1 MRRKIIIERADRL
14 HQIPPFEFT
23 EFEKRYRFSKR
34 REVEIIDLTDISLPA
49 EVSITLESYLQ
60 TVSSLP
66 AESPKELEAEL
77 SQRISEV
84 FLRLFGVRLNP
95 SKEILIVPW
104 ARTALVNLM
113 TSFLNLGDLCLIL
126 DPSPPYHRSAVMLSQ
141 GKPEV
146 LPVFER
152 NDYLLNFESIN
163 SRSSKRAKMMVL
175 CYPHSPSGATA
186 DLGFYREAVDYA
198 LLQNVILINDSSF
211 LCPPEGRRV
220 LTLLQCRR
228 VKGVAVELYSFE
240 YLFGLS
246 GWETGF
252 VIGSRE
258 IITGLRETLLWSA
271 PKLPAIFYQLAL
283 SAVSD
288 YEKFQFR
295 LTSHLDRNRN
305 LMTEGLT
312 EMGWE
317 VRRSHEV
324 PFLWV
329 KPPFVVK
336 KDPAGKSSLRFSR
349 MLLRRS
355 GVKVLPGIVFGEG
368 GEGFVRIS
376 ITPPE
381 EKLTEA
387 LKRIKEHSHLW
398 QKRYRPSKRENLKD
412 SRK

>member
-14 HQIPPFEFT
+14 HQIPPFEFS

-66 AESPKELEAEL
+66 AKSPKELEAEL
-77 SQRISEV
+77 CQRISEI
-84 FLRLFGVRLNP
+84 FLKLFRVRLNP
-95 SKEILIVPW
+95 SKEILIVPGV
-104 ARTALVNLM
+104 RTALVNLM

-126 DPSPPYHRSAVMLSQ
+126 DPSPPYHRSGVMLSQ
-141 GKPEV
+141 GKPEI

-152 NDYLLNFESIN
+152 NDYLLNCESID
-163 SRSSKRAKMMVL
+163 RGLSKNAKSIIL
-175 CYPHSPSGATA
+175 CYPHNPSGATA

-198 LLQNVILINDSSF
+198 LLQNIILINDSSF

-228 VKGVAVELYSFE
+228 AKSVAVEVHSFE

-252 VIGSRE
+252 VVGNRE
-258 IITGLRETLLWSA
+258 VIAGLRETLLWAS
-271 PKLPAIFYQLAL
+271 PRLPAIFYHLGL

-288 YEKFQFR
+288 YEKFQSR
-295 LTSHLDRNRN
+295 LSSHLDRNHN
-305 LMTEGLT
+305 LLTEALT

-317 VRRSHEV
+317 VWRSHEV
-324 PFLWV
+324 PFLWAN
-329 KPPFVVK
+329 PPFVVK

-349 MLLRRS
+349 MLLRRT
-355 GVKVLPGIVFGEG
+355 GVKVLPGIVFGEN

-398 QKRYRPSKRENLKD
+398 QKRYRPRRMKLKKAR
-412 SRK
+412 SS

>member
-1 MRRKIIIERADRL
+1 L

-66 AESPKELEAEL
+66 AKSPKELEAEL
-77 SQRISEV
+77 CQRISEI
-84 FLRLFGVRLNP
+84 FLKLFRVRLNP
-95 SKEILIVPW
+95 SKEILIVPGV
-104 ARTALVNLM
+104 RTALVNLM

-141 GKPEV
+141 GKPES

-152 NDYLLNFESIN
+152 NDYLLNCESIN
-163 SRSSKRAKMMVL
+163 AGLSKKAKMMVL
-175 CYPHSPSGATA
+175 CYPHNPTGAIA
-186 DLGFYREAVDYA
+186 DASFYREAVDYA
-198 LLQNVILINDSSF
+198 LLQNIILINDSFF

-220 LTLLQCRR
+220 PTLLQCRR
-228 VKGVAVELYSFE
+228 AKKVAVELYSFE

-246 GWETGF
+246 GWEVGF
-252 VIGSRE
+252 VVGNRE
-258 IITGLRETLLWSA
+258 IIAGLRETLLWAS
-271 PKLPAIFYQLAL
+271 PRLPAIFYHVAL

-288 YEKFQFR
+288 YEEFQSR

-305 LMTEGLT
+305 LMTEDLT

-336 KDPAGKSSLRFSR
+336 KDPAGKSSVRFSR

-355 GVKVLPGIVFGEG
+355 GVRVLPGIVFGEN

-387 LKRIKEHSHLW
+387 LKRIREHSHLW
-398 QKRYRPSKRENLKD
+398 QKRYRPRRKGLKEKD
-412 SRK
+412 GE